1 MPTTTMTET
10 EQRMAE
16 DFAWALQAPE
26 VQQNPEHFGK
36 LVVVHEKRVLA
47 VGRERQALLAQA
59 AKNANIS
66 PEQLVVVLVPR
77 PGLWETP
84 R

>member
-1 MPTTTMTET
+1 MRQLTSADI
-10 EQRMAE
+10 QRTMAE
-16 DFAWALQAPE
+16 DFDWARHAPE

-36 LVVVHEKRVLA
+36 LVVVHGKRILA
-47 VGRERQALLAQA
+47 VGRQRQALLAEA
-59 AKNANIS
+59 ADIAKVA
-66 PEQLVVVLVPR
+66 PEELVVVLVPR

>member
-1 MPTTTMTET
+1 MQLATMTEH

-16 DFAWALQAPE
+16 DFAWAQHAPE

-36 LVVVHEKRVLA
+36 LVVVHGQRVLA
-47 VGRERQALLAQA
+47 AGRDRQALLAQA
-59 AKNANIS
+59 AQSAS
-66 PEQLVVVLVPR
+66 VPREQLVVVLVPR